1 MSISI
6 LQTPTSPQG
15 AQSPVVFSVIESN
28 GAYTGSG
35 YQYTAK
41 LFAWTGTVVP
51 TTHIYQMNK
60 YPNTSNVGI
69 FDFSKLLSSK
79 LRDLCLDNPSSVLQY
94 KVEFSDQWYTGSV
107 DGNILQ
113 TGTTTT
119 VSTTGGDNLYVYDGY
134 QTFPNGI
141 NSTPGGGFPMMS
153 DATNFTQS
161 VNIDDVGYGSVWV
174 DGSVTLTYAGIYED
188 GSTSTTTLSRS
199 STAGTEGIIK
209 QFPTAPGQSG
219 FPISSLGLKSYR
231 ISNGGNNLN
240 WVTGCE
246 SYYTPIRVCF
256 KNRFGQL
263 DWISFNK
270 RHNRSFSTE
279 QRVYQPQLGSWS
291 GTSLDYN
298 IHQARNQRYIVD
310 STEMLTVQSDWIDEG
325 YNEMFK
331 QLLVSD
337 EIYYVSNGVYYP
349 LSIET
354 SQIDFKTRQNDKLIQ
369 YGIEFGIGSSYKQI
383 I

>member
-1 MSISI
+1 MSISV
-6 LQTPTSPQG
+6 LQTPSSPQG
-15 AQSPVVFSVIESN
+15 AQSPVIFSVIESN
-28 GAYTGSG
+28 GAYTGSAF
-35 YQYTAK
+35 QYTAK
-41 LFAWTGTVVP
+41 LYAWSGTTVP
-51 TTHIYQMNK
+51 TDYIFQVNK
-60 YPNTSNVGI
+60 YPNASNVGM

-94 KVEFSDQWYTGSV
+94 KVDFSTQWYTASV

-141 NSTPGGGFPMMS
+141 NSAPGGGFPIMS

-161 VNIDDVGYGSVWV
+161 VNIDDVGFGSVWV

-188 GSTSTTTLSRS
+188 GSTSTTTLSRT

-209 QFPTAPGQSG
+209 QFPTAPGNPG
-219 FPISSLGLKSYR
+219 FPISDLGLKSYS
-231 ISNGGNNLN
+231 ISHNGKQLVY
-240 WVTGCE
+240 VTGCE

-256 KNRFGQL
+256 KNRYGQL

-279 QRVYQPQLGSWS
+279 QRVYQPQLGSWNA
-291 GTSLDYN
+291 TTLDYN
-298 IHQARNQRYIVD
+298 THQARNQRYIVD
-310 STEMLTVQSDWIDEG
+310 STERLSVQSDWIDEG

-331 QLLVSD
+331 ELLVSD

-349 LSIET
+349 LSIDT
-354 SQIDFKTRQNDKLIQ
+354 SNIEFKTKQNDKLIQ
-369 YGIEFGIGSSYKQI
+369 YGIVFEIGASYKQI